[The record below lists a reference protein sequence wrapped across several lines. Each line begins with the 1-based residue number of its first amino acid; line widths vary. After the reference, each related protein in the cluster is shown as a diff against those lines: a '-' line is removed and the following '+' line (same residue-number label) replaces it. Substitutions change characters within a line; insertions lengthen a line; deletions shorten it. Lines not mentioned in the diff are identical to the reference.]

1 MADCVVA
8 LDVGGTSMKAA
19 TVDRQCAVLT
29 SHNIATGRRDGAD
42 AVVER
47 VLATAAEQRASAERQ
62 GHNVRAAGLVV
73 PGLVDEDR
81 GVALAAA
88 NLDWRDVPFRARL
101 AERLGV
107 PVAFGHDVRAGGLAE
122 GLLGAARGVRDYLFL
137 AVGTGIAAAVVLDG
151 RPYSGRGY
159 AGEIGHIVVDPDGPL
174 CGCGARGCLESIAS
188 AAAIAEQYAART
200 GQRVDAAMVS
210 ERVVKGDPDA
220 QAVWHTAI
228 DALAGA
234 LAAYANLLAPD
245 LVVVGGGLASA
256 GDTLLVPLATELDR
270 RLRFQRRPRLV
281 AAELGDQA
289 GALGAALLA
298 WQAVVDS

>member
-73 PGLVDEDR
+73 PGL
-81 GVALAAA
+81 AA

-159 AGEIGHIVVDPDGPL
+159 AGEIGHIVVDPDAAWRASRPRRRL
-174 CGCGARGCLESIAS
+174 PSNTPRAPAS
-188 AAAIAEQYAART
+188 AST
-200 GQRVDAAMVS
+200 
-210 ERVVKGDPDA
+210 
-220 QAVWHTAI
+220 
-228 DALAGA
+228 
-234 LAAYANLLAPD
+234 
-245 LVVVGGGLASA
+245 
-256 GDTLLVPLATELDR
+256 
-270 RLRFQRRPRLV
+270 PR
-281 AAELGDQA
+281 
-289 GALGAALLA
+289 
-298 WQAVVDS
+298 W